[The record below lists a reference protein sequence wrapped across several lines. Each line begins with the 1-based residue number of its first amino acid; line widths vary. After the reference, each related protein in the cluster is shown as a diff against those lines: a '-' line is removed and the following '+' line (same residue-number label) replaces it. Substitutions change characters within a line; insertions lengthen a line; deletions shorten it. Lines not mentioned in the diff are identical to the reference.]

1 MLFRQRWR
9 GAVSFVGLGI
19 KSIARLPD
27 EFTATITAG
36 VGVPTANVPDGSLYI
51 RQDGTTADDSL
62 YQRIGGAWVAL
73 INS

>member
-19 KSIARLPD
+19 KTIARQPD
-27 EFTATITAG
+27 DATPTITAG
-36 VGVPTANVPDGSLYI
+36 PGVPSANAVDGSLYM
-51 RQDGTTADDSL
+51 RLDGTTADDSL